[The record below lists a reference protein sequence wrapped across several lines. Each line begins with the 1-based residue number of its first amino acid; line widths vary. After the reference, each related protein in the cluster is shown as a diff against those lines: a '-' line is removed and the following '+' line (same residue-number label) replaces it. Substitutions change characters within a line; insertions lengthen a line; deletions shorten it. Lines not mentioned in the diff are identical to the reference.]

1 MISEAIQMP
10 ITDEILFLCNRIEKE
25 ATVWNVPWPK
35 SSAYEDFKK
44 VHGTTHRK
52 SSIKT
57 IGCYLLS
64 DGHNNTYVGKSTH
77 ISSRIRNHL
86 LKIHRSTRS
95 AIESMNSEKA
105 KITIYLVNKK
115 IADELLDMSISVET
129 FLIILEQYLMITCF
143 FYV

>member
-1 MISEAIQMP
+1 
-10 ITDEILFLCNRIEKE
+10 
-25 ATVWNVPWPK
+25 
-35 SSAYEDFKK
+35 
-44 VHGTTHRK
+44 
-52 SSIKT
+52 
-57 IGCYLLS
+57 
-64 DGHNNTYVGKSTH
+64 VGKSTH